1 MARVSCILADGF
13 EEIEGLT
20 VVDLLRRA
28 QIDVNMVSIT
38 GKLEVTGSHE
48 IKIIADSLFHEE
60 DFNQTDMIV
69 LPGGMPGT
77 KHLGEY
83 EPLIALL
90 KDFNEKAK
98 YIAAICAAPSVLGM
112 NGLLTDKKAISY
124 PGFYDKLVGATIR
137 DEKVV
142 VDGNIITSKGLGTSI
157 DFALALI
164 RILKDEE
171 VSLSIGK
178 SIQYM

>member
-28 QIDVNMVSIT
+28 QIDINMVSIT

-77 KHLGEY
+77 NHLGEY

-98 YIAAICAAPSVLGM
+98 YIAAICAAPSVLGI

-164 RILKDEE
+164 SILKDDE

>member
-28 QIDVNMVSIT
+28 QIDINMVSIT

-77 KHLGEY
+77 NHLGEY

-164 RILKDEE
+164 SILKDDE

>member
-77 KHLGEY
+77 NHLGEY

-164 RILKDEE
+164 SILKDDE